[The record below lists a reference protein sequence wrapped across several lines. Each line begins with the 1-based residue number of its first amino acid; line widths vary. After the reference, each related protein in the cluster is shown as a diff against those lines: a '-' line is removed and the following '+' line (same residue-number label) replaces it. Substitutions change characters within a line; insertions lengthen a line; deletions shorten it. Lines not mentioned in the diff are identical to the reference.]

1 MATINIDTTS
11 QQYQNYLSGFQDLLV
26 FYKPRV
32 RRWLQAG
39 PEAQQAWR
47 DADPI
52 LDLLVRI
59 LEAGRDKATW
69 Q

>member
-1 MATINIDTTS
+1 MATLNIDTQS
-11 QQYQNYLSGFQDLLV
+11 AQYQQYLTGFQNLLT

-32 RRWLQAG
+32 RRWLRAG

-52 LDLLVRI
+52 LDLFVRI
-59 LEAGRDKATW
+59 LETGRDSDTW